1 MLRAFLSLP
10 ADGPI
15 VMSDQHTH
23 RLAAAATVDAT
34 DEYPL
39 RIRIEELPDD
49 VDADAALESV
59 RLEVGDVDALG
70 AALETR

>member
-1 MLRAFLSLP
+1 MT
-10 ADGPI
+10 
-15 VMSDQHTH
+15 DQHTH
-23 RLAAAATVDAT
+23 RLAAAATLDASG
-34 DEYPL
+34 ESL

-70 AALETR
+70 AGESGVGGGGST